1 MSLLLRTCL
10 AAVALGLF
18 APGLFAQQQPAAGP
32 TVVAPERAV
41 LVKDVRFSQTRMN
54 GMSVNPWNRVELVLD
69 ARSNPDPKALN
80 KRWVDR
86 IKVTVTLG
94 FDNKNGKK
102 NLEEWSFYRASATVL
117 TMEVNSA
124 RSVFFYLPG
133 DIVKRDGLRKDPDV
147 FFIELEVAGTPQIL
161 FDAKGLFVAD
171 QKASV
176 SKLLA
181 DKAAFYYVKGFADRG
196 CLTNGGFLRPHYLVD
211 NLEADVA
218 RFSPEFVREDLTS
231 R

>member
-1 MSLLLRTCL
+1 MPSLLPSCL
-10 AAVALGLF
+10 AALALCLSTN
-18 APGLFAQQQPAAGP
+18 LLQAQQAPANPSSG
-32 TVVAPERAV
+32 APDRAV
-41 LVKDVRFSQTRMN
+41 LVKDIRFSQTRMN
-54 GMSVNPWNRVELVLD
+54 GMATNAWNRVEVVLD
-69 ARSNPDPKALN
+69 ARSNPDPKSLN

-86 IKVTVTLG
+86 VKVTVTLG
-94 FDNKNGKK
+94 FNNKNSPK

-133 DIVKRDGLRKDPDV
+133 DIVKRDSLRKDPDV
-147 FFIELEVAGTPQIL
+147 HMVELEVAGTPQAL
-161 FDAKGLFVAD
+161 FDDRGAFVTE

-181 DKAAFYYVKGFADRG
+181 DKAAFDNVKGFADRG
-196 CLTNGGFLRPHYLVD
+196 SLGNAGFLRPHYLVD
-211 NLEADVA
+211 NLEQDVA
-218 RFSPEFVREDLTS
+218 RFSPEFVREDLSS

>member
-1 MSLLLRTCL
+1 MPSLLPSCL
-10 AAVALGLF
+10 AALALCLSTD
-18 APGLFAQQQPAAGP
+18 LLQAQQAPANSSSG
-32 TVVAPERAV
+32 APDRAV
-41 LVKDVRFSQTRMN
+41 LVKDIRFSQTRMN
-54 GMSVNPWNRVELVLD
+54 GMATNAWNRVEVVLD
-69 ARSNPDPKALN
+69 ARSNPDPKSLN

-86 IKVTVTLG
+86 VKVTVTLG
-94 FDNKNGKK
+94 FNNKNSPK

-133 DIVKRDGLRKDPDV
+133 DIVKRDSLRKDPDV
-147 FFIELEVAGTPQIL
+147 HMVELEVAGTPQAL
-161 FDAKGLFVAD
+161 FDDRGAFVTE

-181 DKAAFYYVKGFADRG
+181 DKAAFDNVKGFADRG
-196 CLTNGGFLRPHYLVD
+196 SLGNAGFLRPHYLVD
-211 NLEADVA
+211 NLEQDVA
-218 RFSPEFVREDLTS
+218 RFSPEFVREDLSS

>member
-1 MSLLLRTCL
+1 MASLLPSCL
-10 AAVALGLF
+10 AALALCLSL
-18 APGLFAQQQPAAGP
+18 PSLRAQQASSAAPAGASDK
-32 TVVAPERAV
+32 AV

-54 GMSVNPWNRVELVLD
+54 GMATNAWNRVEVVLD

-94 FDNKNGKK
+94 FNNKNSPR

-147 FFIELEVAGTPQIL
+147 HFVELEVAGTPQAL
-161 FDAKGLFVAD
+161 FDARGAFVPE

-176 SKLLA
+176 TKLLA
-181 DKAAFYYVKGFADRG
+181 DKAAFDNVKGFADRG
-196 CLTNGGFLRPHYLVD
+196 CLGNSGFLRPHYLVD

-218 RFSPEFVREDLTS
+218 RFSPEFVREDLSS

>member
-1 MSLLLRTCL
+1 MPSLLPSCL
-10 AAVALGLF
+10 AALALCLSTD
-18 APGLFAQQQPAAGP
+18 LLQAQQAPANPSSG
-32 TVVAPERAV
+32 APDRAV
-41 LVKDVRFSQTRMN
+41 LVKDIRFSQTRMN
-54 GMSVNPWNRVELVLD
+54 GMATNAWNRVEVVLD
-69 ARSNPDPKALN
+69 ARSNPDPKSLN

-86 IKVTVTLG
+86 VKVTVTLG
-94 FDNKNGKK
+94 FNNKNSPK

-133 DIVKRDGLRKDPDV
+133 DIVKRDSLRKDPDV
-147 FFIELEVAGTPQIL
+147 HMVELEVAGTPQAL
-161 FDAKGLFVAD
+161 FDDRGAFVTE

-181 DKAAFYYVKGFADRG
+181 DKAAFDNVKGFADRG
-196 CLTNGGFLRPHYLVD
+196 SLGNAGFLRPHYLVD
-211 NLEADVA
+211 NLEQDVA
-218 RFSPEFVREDLTS
+218 RFSPEFVREDLSS